1 MYAALVL
8 MQNGNPR
15 VIKAGAV
22 KRRICL
28 EEAIQNKD
36 SGKDFRRRDENNF
49 ICVAAGIF
57 AALRD
62 PAVPRSRAGPGRPT
76 AAQPI
81 TENQLEQR
89 YTETQLSTGLQSAEE
104 TTATPAAESAKGL
117 GRPAFLGTYIPHFV
131 PPLSLRNTDRLSNLI
146 HQGKLYLSLHDAI
159 LLAIEN
165 NLDVEQQRYQIAM
178 ADTDVIRAKGGG
190 VTRGLPLTVAQSP
203 VGIGGPGSPLLN
215 SAASTGSV
223 SPTASTVANV
233 FDVNQLTEASTNLSL
248 QGPSPFSPG
257 PPLPVYDPL
266 LVGQLAWMHLQSIVV
281 PPVKNVGTN
290 NAFGNL
296 TLQQGIS
303 TGAQFLVGSNNAI
316 DLLNFLASSPDPF
329 RRPNVVGSVMQP
341 LLRGWGVDLNRR
353 YIRIAQNNL
362 KVSRLVFRQQLSDLI
377 FGVSRLYY
385 DLVSLNEDVKVKQ
398 ETLAA
403 ARQLYQDDKSQVE
416 VGTLAPLE
424 LTRAQALVS
433 SSELDLTRAQGLVVQ
448 QEAVLKSVI
457 SRNGTG
463 DAALAAV
470 RIVPTDT
477 IIVPE
482 TDDTPALAELTQ
494 QGLANRADLAQA
506 AIQVKNAEITVKASR
521 NAVSPEIDLIGA
533 AMTLANIGSSS
544 TIKVA
549 PACAADLDSRRQRK
563 PPLRRRLPAQRSFPQ
578 PRRPGRR
585 RARRDS
591 ASADAGPPATT
602 GKPGPR
608 RNQQRLTAL
617 QVARSAYVA
626 AVRSR
631 QFQEQLLDAE
641 MQKLS
646 VGASINFF
654 IVQDEGY
661 LAQARST
668 EVVARSTYI
677 KSRVSL
683 ERAIGTLLESHNIQL
698 DDAIRNELPDAVP
711 PAAPEPKAN

>member
-1 MYAALVL
+1 ME
-8 MQNGNPR
+8 
-15 VIKAGAV
+15 AGVV

-28 EEAIQNKD
+28 EEAIQNRIQGRTLEGEMRTI
-36 SGKDFRRRDENNF
+36 SYVLPPAFLLL
-49 ICVAAGIF
+49 C
-57 AALRD
+57 AAL
-62 PAVPRSRAGPGRPT
+62 PSLAAAQQPT
-76 AAQPI
+76 AQPA
-81 TENQLEQR
+81 ENQLQQR
-89 YTETQLSTGLQSAEE
+89 YAKPRLSTGLQSAEE
-104 TTATPAAESAKGL
+104 STATPAAESAQGL
-117 GRPAFLGTYIPHFV
+117 GQHAFLGAYIPHFV
-131 PPLSLRNTDRLSNLI
+131 PPLVLRNTARFSALI

-178 ADTDVIRAKGGG
+178 ANTDVIRAKGGG

-223 SPTASTVANV
+223 SPIASTVANV
-233 FDVNQLTEASTNLSL
+233 FDVNQLTEATTNLSL
-248 QGPSPFSPG
+248 QGTSTFSPG
-257 PPLPVYDPL
+257 PPVPFYDPL
-266 LVGQLAWMHLQSIVV
+266 LVGQLAWMHLQSIST
-281 PPVKNVGTN
+281 PPVKSVSTN
-290 NAFGNL
+290 NTFGNL

-316 DLLNFLASSPDPF
+316 DLLNYLASSPDPF
-329 RRPNVVGSVMQP
+329 RHPNVVGSVMQP

-353 YIRIAQNNL
+353 FILIAQNNI

-385 DLVSLNEDVKVKQ
+385 DLVGLNEDVKVKQ

-403 ARQLYQDDKSQVE
+403 ARQLYQDDEIQVE

-433 SSELDLTRAQGLVVQ
+433 SIELDLTRAQGLVVQ

-457 SRNGTG
+457 SRNRTG
-463 DAALAAV
+463 NAALAAV

-506 AIQVKNAEITVKASR
+506 AIQVKNTEITVKASR

-544 TIKVA
+544 TIGVA
-549 PACAADLDSRRQRK
+549 PPVPPTSIAVGKESHLYEDGVQLNVPFRNRVAQTDAARDEIQLRQMQG
-563 PPLRRRLPAQRSFPQ
+563 RLQQ
-578 PRRPGRR
+578 LENQI
-585 RARRDS
+585 RDEI
-591 ASADAGPPATT
+591 TNT
-602 GKPGPR
+602 Y
-608 RNQQRLTAL
+608 TAL
-617 QVARSAYVA
+617 QVSRSAYVA
-626 AVRSR
+626 AVRTR

-646 VGASINFF
+646 VGASTNFM

-668 EVVARSTYI
+668 EVGARSTYI

-683 ERAIGTLLESHNIQL
+683 ERAIGTLLESHNIKL
-698 DDAIRNELPDAVP
+698 DDAIRNELPDAAP